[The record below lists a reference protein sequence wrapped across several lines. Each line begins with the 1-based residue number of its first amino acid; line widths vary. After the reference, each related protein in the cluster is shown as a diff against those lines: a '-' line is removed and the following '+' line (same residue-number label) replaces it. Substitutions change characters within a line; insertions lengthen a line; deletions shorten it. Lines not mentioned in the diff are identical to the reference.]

1 VKTLKDQWFRFP
13 RKLLESPAWSVLN
26 IHERRAFDRIMEEHQ
41 SKSGFIHDGLVVT
54 YRDFVKAGIQSRHVA
69 RSLRVLRQLGIIDCT
84 RNMGGSASGR
94 TPNMWRP
101 TFLPRTPTSNDA
113 THDYLE
119 VKTLAE
125 AKRIAVMHRIHETR
139 KHRLP
144 PARPRRHPA
153 LAVVPSASPLKTAA
167 PSEPA
172 GPVHGTARLV
182 VAASS

>member
-13 RKLLESPAWSVLN
+13 RQLLESPAWSVLN

-41 SKSGFIHDGLVVT
+41 SKSGFVHDGLVVT

-101 TFLPRTPTSNDA
+101 TFLPRTPTLHDA

-119 VKTLAE
+119 IKTLEE
-125 AKRIAVMHRIHETR
+125 AKGIAARHRIHETR
-139 KHRLP
+139 KHRPP
-144 PARPRRHPA
+144 PARPRRHQH
-153 LAVVPSASPLKTAA
+153 LVVLSSASPAVNTTI
-167 PSEPA
+167 SHEP
-172 GPVHGTARLV
+172 GPVVRGRLV
-182 VAASS
+182 SASS